1 MEVNEKLTLK
11 AWLSLIGMTCATFL
25 FNSAEFMPI
34 GLLST
39 IAEDFGSTEAEVGLI
54 VSLYAWAVMTLS
66 LPLLVI
72 ASKYSMKALLI
83 FNLVLFV
90 VSNALASIAT
100 GFMSL
105 LGARLVLACAH
116 AIFWSIAAPAA
127 VRLVSHKHKA
137 LAMSTLI
144 AGSSLATILGMPLGR
159 VIGLQLGWRMTFL
172 SMAIVALIIL
182 VYMYVFF
189 PKLEKTKPF
198 SFKELPELLHNKML
212 LGIYFISASIPTA
225 QFIAYSYIEPFM
237 KYIVKMSPEMI
248 SVSLMVFGITGFLGS
263 VIFSKTFNKHAGIF
277 LPAMLLGLTICL
289 FLMGLAASSELA
301 MIVLFIFWGIFV
313 TCFNMACQA
322 DLLQITTMSTA
333 PVAMSIFSGIFNF
346 GIGGGTFVGGLICD
360 HIGIAYIGYGAGLVA
375 IIGTLFSVWLT
386 RKIHPKT

>member
-1 MEVNEKLTLK
+1 MTQEVDNNPQDDE
-11 AWLSLIGMTCATFL
+11 
-25 FNSAEFMPI
+25 
-34 GLLST
+34 
-39 IAEDFGSTEAEVGLI
+39 
-54 VSLYAWAVMTLS
+54 
-66 LPLLVI
+66 
-72 ASKYSMKALLI
+72 
-83 FNLVLFV
+83 
-90 VSNALASIAT
+90 
-100 GFMSL
+100 
-105 LGARLVLACAH
+105 
-116 AIFWSIAAPAA
+116 
-127 VRLVSHKHKA
+127 
-137 LAMSTLI
+137 
-144 AGSSLATILGMPLGR
+144 
-159 VIGLQLGWRMTFL
+159 
-172 SMAIVALIIL
+172 
-182 VYMYVFF
+182 
-189 PKLEKTKPF
+189 
-198 SFKELPELLHNKML
+198 NK
-212 LGIYFISASIPTA
+212 IPVN
-225 QFIAYSYIEPFM
+225 I
-237 KYIVKMSPEMI
+237 
-248 SVSLMVFGITGFLGS
+248 ITGFLGS